1 MGMASIGANITN
13 WAAKIGDTV
22 NTVLDTAQPFID
34 LYNKGNQIAE
44 QLKNKGRPP
53 RSNSDAAVAPG
64 QIPTESQLLAPLPA
78 SVSQT
83 NGQMPLILAGVAIA
97 AILLLKK

>member
-1 MGMASIGANITN
+1 MGMAAIGSNLTN
-13 WAAKIGDTV
+13 WATKIGDTV

-44 QLKNKGRPP
+44 QLKNKGKPP
-53 RSNSDAAVAPG
+53 RSNGDAAVAPG
-64 QIPTESQLLAPLPA
+64 QIPTDAQLSSPLPK

-83 NGQMPLILAGVAIA
+83 NGQMPLIVGAVAIA